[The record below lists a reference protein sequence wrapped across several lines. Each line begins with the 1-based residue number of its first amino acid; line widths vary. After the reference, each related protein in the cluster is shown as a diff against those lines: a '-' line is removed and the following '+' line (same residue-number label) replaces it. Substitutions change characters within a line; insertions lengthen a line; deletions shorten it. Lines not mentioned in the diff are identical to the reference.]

1 MEDLL
6 TFKTMHHYQLM
17 YLSTFR
23 ICTLKF
29 MKSEPLVFLLH
40 RHYGKEPT
48 PPPVAWQG
56 ALEKAKVKLNLLPNI
71 DMLLMLKE
79 GIRSGMLCH
88 SLMWE
93 S

>member
-1 MEDLL
+1 
-6 TFKTMHHYQLM
+6 
-17 YLSTFR
+17 
-23 ICTLKF
+23 

-48 PPPVAWQG
+48 PPPVAWQR
-56 ALEKAKVKLNLLPNI
+56 ALKKAKVKLNLLPDI

>member
-1 MEDLL
+1 MARSQ
-6 TFKTMHHYQLM
+6 HHHQWQ
-17 YLSTFR
+17 
-23 ICTLKF
+23 
-29 MKSEPLVFLLH
+29 
-40 RHYGKEPT
+40 
-48 PPPVAWQG
+48 WQG
-56 ALEKAKVKLNLLPNI
+56 ALKKAKVKLNLLTDI